1 MLGDGAAMTDGLK
14 YSPLLKEGEKT
25 GSESW
30 KSDDRWVFTEVNPG
44 RELEVVRALA
54 AASRV
59 MKGYEDGL
67 SVRALK
73 AAEELYA
80 AVIGGEPGS
89 DAVLRSAAGAAGNEA
104 SRRGARRSGSAGA
117 SPGIVADRAAGQDP
131 ANAANPRLYSGR
143 VKASAELLL
152 ATGAAK
158 YRREIAGLLSEQLLR
173 DSDVTAHMG
182 RVMSQLGDPALEAL
196 VRKAARAYH
205 EQVEQL
211 QRENPFG
218 VPYRPHI
225 WGDGWNI
232 QSFGVRQY
240 FLKKYFPEIFD
251 GGVMLNALNF
261 ILGNHP
267 GENTSSFVSGVGS
280 RSVTVAYGVNRADW
294 SFIPG
299 GSVSGTGIIRP
310 DFPELKEWPF
320 FWQQTEYVMGGGA
333 TNFMFLALAAA
344 DHFR

>member
-1 MLGDGAAMTDGLK
+1 LK

-30 KSDDRWVFTEVNPG
+30 KGDDRWVFTEVNPG
-44 RELEVVRALA
+44 RELEVARALA

-59 MKGYEDGL
+59 MKGYDDGL
-67 SVRALK
+67 SARALK
-73 AAEELYA
+73 AAEEIYA
-80 AVIGGEPGS
+80 VVIGGEPGS
-89 DAVLRSAAGAAGNEA
+89 AAVLKSAAGAGKEA
-104 SRRGARRSGSAGA
+104 PRRGARRSGVSAPSA
-117 SPGIVADRAAGQDP
+117 SGSGPVAAGQATLNSGGQAS
-131 ANAANPRLYSGR
+131 ANAANPRFFSGR
-143 VKASAELLL
+143 VRASVELLL
-152 ATGAAK
+152 ATGEEK
-158 YRREIAGLLSEQLLR
+158 YRREITGLLSDQLLKE
-173 DSDVTAHMG
+173 SDVTAHVG
-182 RVMSQLGDPALEAL
+182 RVMPQLGDPALEAL
-196 VRKAARAYH
+196 VLKAAGAYRV
-205 EQVEQL
+205 QVEQL
-211 QRENPFG
+211 QKENPFG

-240 FLKKYFPEIFD
+240 FLQKYFPGIFD
-251 GGVMLNALNF
+251 GRTMLNALNF

-310 DFPELKEWPF
+310 DFPELKEWPY

-333 TNFMFLALAAA
+333 TNFLFLTLAAA
-344 DHFR
+344 DQFRQE

>member
-1 MLGDGAAMTDGLK
+1 
-14 YSPLLKEGEKT
+14 
-25 GSESW
+25 
-30 KSDDRWVFTEVNPG
+30 
-44 RELEVVRALA
+44 
-54 AASRV
+54 
-59 MKGYEDGL
+59 MKGYDDGL
-67 SVRALK
+67 SARALK
-73 AAEELYA
+73 AAEEIYA

-89 DAVLRSAAGAAGNEA
+89 AAVLKSAAGAGNDA
-104 SRRGARRSGSAGA
+104 SRRGARRSPVAGP
-117 SPGIVADRAAGQDP
+117 STGNMSGQTAGQPFP
-131 ANAANPRLYSGR
+131 APGNAANPRFYSGR
-143 VKASAELLL
+143 VKAAIELLL
-152 ATGAAK
+152 ATGEEK
-158 YRREIAGLLSEQLLR
+158 YRREITGLLSEQLLK
-173 DSDVTAHMG
+173 DSDVTAHVG
-182 RVMSQLGDPALEAL
+182 RVMPQLGDPALEAL
-196 VRKAARAYH
+196 VLRAAGAYRV
-205 EQVEQL
+205 QGEQL
-211 QRENPFG
+211 QKENPFG

-240 FLKKYFPEIFD
+240 FLQKYFPGIFD
-251 GGVMLNALNF
+251 GRTMLNALNF

-299 GSVSGTGIIRP
+299 GSVSGPGIIRP

-344 DHFR
+344 DQFR